1 MSCEPLLF
9 FFFSL
14 VEKKQK
20 NRRLTRVCLNS
31 AKKTERK
38 PSRLSAQGLRGLN
51 GFLPHMPTLIFSAE
65 FLTANP
71 LRSALSLN
79 VS

>member
-1 MSCEPLLF
+1 LL

-20 NRRLTRVCLNS
+20 NRHLTRVCLNS
-31 AKKTERK
+31 AEKIERK
-38 PSRLSAQGLRGLN
+38 PSRAYAPRPPWLR
-51 GFLPHMPTLIFSAE
+51 GFLPHEPSQIFSAE

-71 LRSALSLN
+71 LRMALQ
-79 VS
+79 